1 MQGSCLEKLFNR
13 GVIMNLA
20 TDSFDL
26 NRFVLA
32 QKQDYAVA
40 LDELTQGQKYS
51 HWMWYIF
58 PQIEGLG
65 RSHIAQK
72 YAIRNINEA
81 KAYLVHPVLGARL
94 IECCKVLLNLDSN
107 YTASEIFGHPD
118 DLKLKSSMTLFASIS
133 EEGSIFHQIIEVYFD
148 GELDSK
154 TLEILSCNI

>member
-1 MQGSCLEKLFNR
+1 
-13 GVIMNLA
+13 MNLA
-20 TDSFDL
+20 KDSFDL
-26 NRFVLA
+26 NRFVVA

-40 LDELTQGQKYS
+40 LDELTQGKKYS

-65 RSHIAQK
+65 HSHIAQK

-107 YTASEIFGHPD
+107 YTASEIFGFPD
-118 DLKLKSSMTLFASIS
+118 DLKLKSSMTLFASVTNND
-133 EEGSIFHQIIEVYFD
+133 SIYRQVLEHYFN
-148 GELDSK
+148 GEFDQK
-154 TLEILSCNI
+154 TTNILEK